1 MPRIGL
7 TTFALI
13 VLAGT
18 PFIATGQPSAEQGGL
33 KPSNSVTG
41 SDHRNKMICRSQGD
55 SSSRLR
61 RQRVCATRAEWDEQQ
76 RTERLHVEKAQT
88 NRIWPP
94 G

>member
-1 MPRIGL
+1 MRRIGL
-7 TTFALI
+7 NAFALI
-13 VLAGT
+13 ALAGA
-18 PFIATGQPSAEQGGL
+18 PFVASGQSADQGGL
-33 KPSNSVTG
+33 KPSNNVTG

-76 RTERLHVEKAQT
+76 RTERLHVERAQT

>member
-1 MPRIGL
+1 MRRIGL
-7 TTFALI
+7 STLAL
-13 VLAGT
+13 VALAGV
-18 PFIATGQPSAEQGGL
+18 PFIANGQPGAEQGGIT
-33 KPSNSVTG
+33 PSNSVTG
-41 SDHRNKMICRSQGD
+41 PDHRNKMICRSQGD